1 MRYYRDLP
9 IQRKISS
16 IVALGMASVTV
27 LTVLYF
33 FIFDIENLKRDLGEE
48 IRVLAR
54 ITAARSAAAVAF
66 GDATNA
72 TENLKTLELRSSI
85 QNACIYDQGHQLF
98 AQYRRAQSHFEP
110 CATSF
115 DPQLNPSHVEMHD
128 RIELAESIVRKN
140 QHLGYVQVTADLS
153 TIVERKRAWILTS
166 ALVILLAP
174 FITYLMTL
182 RLKRSVVDPILDLAG
197 VMDEVRSSNN
207 LGLRA
212 QVLGQDEV
220 GSLGESFNEMLGIIE
235 TNNRDLEHLYRVS
248 VEKSAEAEAAAASL
262 HIRNQQIKDL
272 FGGAAHDLRQPLQA
286 MTIFVQTL
294 GRKIDNPEQLLI
306 VDKLRQATQNLSG
319 LFKEVLDVARYEFDQ
334 QVAATQP
341 IAIKPLLNKLFLE
354 FEALA
359 QEKSLR
365 LHFFTPDNKILA
377 HAILLERIIR
387 NLLSNAIRYTD
398 KGGVLLG
405 CRKRGNNLAIEVWDT
420 GRGIPAHQ
428 QEQIFHK
435 YMQVSEDDRE
445 VRGGFGMG
453 LAIVKQFVD
462 SLGYTLSVHSTPG
475 RGTVFRL
482 LVPLVNSG
490 RRQPRISSRPNL
502 SLRPNLMSPN
512 TATLPA
518 AQLNVADMRER
529 KELRILL
536 LDDHDDVRWGIRQHL
551 EEWGFAVDDF
561 ASEQKA
567 AAFLSAGGRKPD
579 LIISDFELG
588 PDNTGIQAIIQLR
601 KQLNETI
608 PAFIVTG
615 ADDSEIWQAITDSGF
630 YAVSKPF
637 KPARLRA
644 LINHL
649 LVVQH

>member
-9 IQRKISS
+9 IQRKIST
-16 IVALGMASVTV
+16 IVALGMAAVTV

-33 FIFDIENLKRDLGEE
+33 FVFDIGNLKRDLGEE

-66 GDATNA
+66 GDGINA
-72 TENLKTLELRSSI
+72 AENLKTLELRSAI
-85 QNACIYDQGHQLF
+85 QHACIFDQNQQLF
-98 AQYRRAQSHFEP
+98 ASYRRPHSPFEP
-110 CATSF
+110 CAPSAS
-115 DPQLNPSHVEMHD
+115 PHINASLAQLKD
-128 RIELAESIVRKN
+128 RIEVIEPIARKN
-140 QHLGYVQVTADLS
+140 QQLGFVQITADLS
-153 TIVERKRAWILTS
+153 SIAERKRNWLFTS
-166 ALVILLAP
+166 ALVIVFAP

-182 RLKRSVVDPILDLAG
+182 RLKSSVVKPILDLADL
-197 VMDEVRSSNN
+197 MDQVRGSNN
-207 LGLRA
+207 LSLRA
-212 QVLGQDEV
+212 QVRGRDEV
-220 GSLGESFNEMLGIIE
+220 GSLGDSFNEMLRIIE

-286 MTIFVQTL
+286 MAIFVQTL
-294 GRKIDNPEQLLI
+294 SRKIHDPEQLMI

-334 QVAATQP
+334 QVAATQSV
-341 IAIKPLLNKLFLE
+341 AIKPLLNKLYLE

-359 QEKSLR
+359 QEKGLR

-377 HAILLERIIR
+377 HAILLERILR

-405 CRKRGNNLAIEVWDT
+405 CRKRGHNLAIEVWDT
-420 GRGIPAHQ
+420 GRGIPLHQ

-435 YMQVSEDDRE
+435 YVQVSDEDRDL
-445 VRGGFGMG
+445 RGGFGMG

-462 SLGYTLSVHSTPG
+462 SLGYTLSVHSVPN

-482 LVPLVNSG
+482 LVPLVNSA
-490 RRQPRISSRPNL
+490 RRTAKLAPRPTLRNPAPTPASLPQPP
-502 SLRPNLMSPN
+502 
-512 TATLPA
+512 
-518 AQLNVADMRER
+518 AQLKMADMRER

-536 LDDHDDVRWGIRQHL
+536 LDDHDDVRWGIKQHL
-551 EEWGFAVDDF
+551 EEWGFAVNDC
-561 ASEQKA
+561 ASAQA
-567 AAFLSAGGRKPD
+567 ALGFYSAGGKKPD
-579 LIISDFELG
+579 LIISDYELG
-588 PDNTGIQAIIQLR
+588 PAQTGLQAIEQVRQTLG
-601 KQLNETI
+601 EPT
-608 PAFIVTG
+608 PAFIITG
-615 ADDSEIWQAITDSGF
+615 ADDPEIWQSISANGF
-630 YAVSKPF
+630 FALSKPF

-649 LVVQH
+649 LLVQR

>member
-9 IQRKISS
+9 LQRKIST
-16 IVALGMASVTV
+16 IVAVGMAAVTL
-27 LTVLYF
+27 LTLLYF
-33 FIFDIENLKRDLGEE
+33 FIFDIGNLKRDLGEE

-66 GDATNA
+66 GDGINA
-72 TENLKTLELRSSI
+72 AENLRTLELRSAI
-85 QNACIYDQGHQLF
+85 QHACIYDQSQQLF
-98 AQYRRAQSHFEP
+98 ASYRRPHSPFEP
-110 CATSF
+110 CDANAKPNMAPSLQ
-115 DPQLNPSHVEMHD
+115 QLKD
-128 RIELAESIVRKN
+128 RIEVIEPIARKN
-140 QHLGYVQVTADLS
+140 QQLGFVQITADLS
-153 TIVERKRAWILTS
+153 SIAERKHNWLFTC
-166 ALVILLAP
+166 ALVIVFAP

-182 RLKRSVVDPILDLAG
+182 RLKSSVVKPILDLAD
-197 VMDEVRSSNN
+197 VMDQVRSSNN
-207 LGLRA
+207 LSLRA
-212 QVLGQDEV
+212 HVLGRDEV
-220 GSLGESFNEMLGIIE
+220 GSLGESFNEMLRIIE

-248 VEKSAEAEAAAASL
+248 VEKSAEADAAAASL
-262 HIRNQQIKDL
+262 QIRNQQIKDL

-286 MTIFVQTL
+286 MAIFVQTL
-294 GRKIDNPEQLLI
+294 GRKIHDPEQLLI

-334 QVAATQP
+334 QVAATQSV
-341 IAIKPLLNKLFLE
+341 AVKPLLNKLYLE

-359 QEKSLR
+359 QEKGLR

-420 GRGIPAHQ
+420 GRGIALHQ

-435 YMQVSEDDRE
+435 YVQVNDEDRDL
-445 VRGGFGMG
+445 RGGFGMG

-462 SLGYTLSVHSTPG
+462 SLGYKLAVHSVPN

-490 RRQPRISSRPNL
+490 RRATKLSPRPAPRNPVQPPASMP
-502 SLRPNLMSPN
+502 
-512 TATLPA
+512 LPP
-518 AQLNVADMRER
+518 QLKRVDMRER
-529 KELRILL
+529 KELRLLL
-536 LDDHDDVRWGIRQHL
+536 LDDHDDVRWGIKQHL
-551 EEWGFAVDDF
+551 EEWGFAVNDF
-561 ASEQKA
+561 ASEDA
-567 AAFLSAGGRKPD
+567 ATAFYSAGGKKPD
-579 LIISDFELG
+579 LIICDYELD
-588 PDNTGIQAIIQLR
+588 PARTGLEAIAQLR
-601 KQLNETI
+601 QTLGEAT

-615 ADDSEIWQAITDSGF
+615 ADDPHIWRAISASGF
-630 YAVSKPF
+630 FALSKPF

-649 LVVQH
+649 LIVQR

>member
-9 IQRKISS
+9 LQRKIST
-16 IVALGMASVTV
+16 IVAVGMAAVTV

-33 FIFDIENLKRDLGEE
+33 FVFDIGNLKRDLGEE

-66 GDATNA
+66 GDGINA
-72 TENLKTLELRSSI
+72 AENLKTLELRSSI
-85 QNACIYDQGHQLF
+85 QHACIYDQSQQLF
-98 AQYRRAQSHFEP
+98 ASYRRPHSPFEP
-110 CATSF
+110 CPASAA
-115 DPQLNPSHVEMHD
+115 PQIAASLAQLSD
-128 RIELAESIVRKN
+128 RIEVIEPIARKN
-140 QHLGYVQVTADLS
+140 QQLGFVIITADLS
-153 TIVERKRAWILTS
+153 SIAERKHNWLLTS
-166 ALVILLAP
+166 ALVIVFAP

-182 RLKRSVVDPILDLAG
+182 RLKSSVVKPILDLAD
-197 VMDEVRSSNN
+197 VMDQVRSSNN
-207 LGLRA
+207 LSLRA
-212 QVLGQDEV
+212 RVLGQDEV
-220 GSLGESFNEMLGIIE
+220 GSLGESFNEMLRIIE

-262 HIRNQQIKDL
+262 QIRNQQIKDL

-286 MTIFVQTL
+286 MAIFVQTL
-294 GRKIDNPEQLLI
+294 GRKIHDPEQLVI
-306 VDKLRQATQNLSG
+306 VEKLRQATQNLSG

-334 QVAATQP
+334 QVAATQSVP
-341 IAIKPLLNKLFLE
+341 IKPLLNKLYLE
-354 FEALA
+354 FEAMA
-359 QEKSLR
+359 QEKGLR

-377 HAILLERIIR
+377 HAILLERIVR

-420 GRGIPAHQ
+420 GRGIPLNQ

-435 YMQVSEDDRE
+435 YVQVSEEDRD

-462 SLGYTLSVHSTPG
+462 SLGYQLSVHSVPN

-490 RRQPRISSRPNL
+490 RRPAKLNPRPAPRTPM
-502 SLRPNLMSPN
+502 PAHTTPV
-512 TATLPA
+512 LPP
-518 AQLNVADMRER
+518 AQLKMADMRER

-536 LDDHDDVRWGIRQHL
+536 LDDHDDVRWGIKQHL
-551 EEWGFAVDDF
+551 EEWGFAVNDF
-561 ASEQKA
+561 PSQEEA
-567 AAFLSAGGRKPD
+567 AAFYQGGGKKPE
-579 LIISDFELG
+579 LIISDYEIG
-588 PDNTGIQAIIQLR
+588 PAHTGLQAIDQLR
-601 KQLNETI
+601 RTLGEAT

-615 ADDSEIWQAITDSGF
+615 ADDPDIWQSIASSGF
-630 YAVSKPF
+630 FALSKPF

-649 LVVQH
+649 VVVHR

>member
-9 IQRKISS
+9 LQRKIST
-16 IVALGMASVTV
+16 IVAVGMAAVTV

-33 FIFDIENLKRDLGEE
+33 FVFDIGNLKRDLGEE

-66 GDATNA
+66 GDGINA
-72 TENLKTLELRSSI
+72 AENLKTLELRSSI
-85 QNACIYDQGHQLF
+85 QHACIYDQSQQLF
-98 AQYRRAQSHFEP
+98 ASYRRPHSPFEP
-110 CATSF
+110 CPASAA
-115 DPQLNPSHVEMHD
+115 PQIAASLAQLSD
-128 RIELAESIVRKN
+128 RIEVIEPIARKN
-140 QHLGYVQVTADLS
+140 QQLGFVIITADLS
-153 TIVERKRAWILTS
+153 SIAERKHNWLLTS
-166 ALVILLAP
+166 ALVIVFAP

-182 RLKRSVVDPILDLAG
+182 RLKSSVVKPILDLAD
-197 VMDEVRSSNN
+197 VMDQVRSSNN
-207 LGLRA
+207 LSLRA
-212 QVLGQDEV
+212 RVLGQDEV
-220 GSLGESFNEMLGIIE
+220 GSLGESFNEMLRIIE

-262 HIRNQQIKDL
+262 QIRNQQIKDL

-286 MTIFVQTL
+286 MAIFVQTL
-294 GRKIDNPEQLLI
+294 ARKIHDPEQLVI
-306 VDKLRQATQNLSG
+306 VEKLRQSTQNLNG

-334 QVAATQP
+334 QVAATQSVP
-341 IAIKPLLNKLFLE
+341 IKPLLNKLYLE
-354 FEALA
+354 FEAMA
-359 QEKSLR
+359 QEKGLR

-377 HAILLERIIR
+377 HAILLERIVR

-420 GRGIPAHQ
+420 GRGIPLNQ

-435 YMQVSEDDRE
+435 YVQVSEEDRD

-462 SLGYTLSVHSTPG
+462 SLGYQLSVHSVPN

-490 RRQPRISSRPNL
+490 RRPAKLNPRPAPRTPM
-502 SLRPNLMSPN
+502 PAHTTPV
-512 TATLPA
+512 LPP
-518 AQLNVADMRER
+518 AQLKMADMRER

-536 LDDHDDVRWGIRQHL
+536 LDDHDDVRWGIKQHL
-551 EEWGFAVDDF
+551 GEWGFAVNDF
-561 ASEQKA
+561 PSQEEAV
-567 AAFLSAGGRKPD
+567 AFYQGGGKKPE
-579 LIISDFELG
+579 LIISDYELG
-588 PDNTGIQAIIQLR
+588 PAQTGLQAIDQLR
-601 KQLNETI
+601 RTLGEAT

-615 ADDSEIWQAITDSGF
+615 ADDPDIWQSIASSGF
-630 YAVSKPF
+630 FALSKPF

-649 LVVQH
+649 VVVHR

>member
-9 IQRKISS
+9 LQRKIST
-16 IVALGMASVTV
+16 IVAVGMAAVTV

-33 FIFDIENLKRDLGEE
+33 FVFDIGNLKRDLGEE

-66 GDATNA
+66 GDGINA
-72 TENLKTLELRSSI
+72 AENLKTLELRSSI
-85 QNACIYDQGHQLF
+85 QHACIYDQSQQLF
-98 AQYRRAQSHFEP
+98 ASYRRPHSPFEP
-110 CATSF
+110 CPASAA
-115 DPQLNPSHVEMHD
+115 PQIAASLAQLSD
-128 RIELAESIVRKN
+128 RIEVIEPIARKN
-140 QHLGYVQVTADLS
+140 QQLGFVIITADLS
-153 TIVERKRAWILTS
+153 SIAERKHNWLLTS
-166 ALVILLAP
+166 ALVIVFAP

-182 RLKRSVVDPILDLAG
+182 RLKSSVVKPILDLAD
-197 VMDEVRSSNN
+197 VMDQVRSSNN
-207 LGLRA
+207 LSLRA
-212 QVLGQDEV
+212 RVLGQDEV
-220 GSLGESFNEMLGIIE
+220 GSLGESFNEMLRIIE

-262 HIRNQQIKDL
+262 QIRNQQIKDL

-286 MTIFVQTL
+286 MAIFVQTL
-294 GRKIDNPEQLLI
+294 GRKIHDPEQLVI
-306 VDKLRQATQNLSG
+306 VEKLRQATQNLSG

-334 QVAATQP
+334 QVAATQSVP
-341 IAIKPLLNKLFLE
+341 IKPLLNKLYLE
-354 FEALA
+354 FEAMA
-359 QEKSLR
+359 QEKGLR

-377 HAILLERIIR
+377 HAILLERIVR

-420 GRGIPAHQ
+420 GRGIPLNQ

-435 YMQVSEDDRE
+435 YVQVSEEDRD

-462 SLGYTLSVHSTPG
+462 SLGYQLSVHSVPN

-490 RRQPRISSRPNL
+490 RRPAKLNPRPAPRTPM
-502 SLRPNLMSPN
+502 PAHTTPV
-512 TATLPA
+512 LPP
-518 AQLNVADMRER
+518 AQLKMADMRER

-536 LDDHDDVRWGIRQHL
+536 LDDHDDVRWGIKQHL
-551 EEWGFAVDDF
+551 EEWGFAVNDF
-561 ASEQKA
+561 PSQEEA
-567 AAFLSAGGRKPD
+567 AAFYQGGGKKPE
-579 LIISDFELG
+579 LIISDYELG
-588 PDNTGIQAIIQLR
+588 PAQTGQQAIDQLR
-601 KQLNETI
+601 RTLGEAT

-615 ADDSEIWQAITDSGF
+615 ADDPDIWQSIVSSGF
-630 YAVSKPF
+630 FALSKPF

-649 LVVQH
+649 VVVHR

>member
-9 IQRKISS
+9 IQRKIST
-16 IVALGMASVTV
+16 IVMVGMAAITL

-33 FIFDIENLKRDLGEE
+33 FVFDIGNLKRDLGEE

-66 GDATNA
+66 GDSATA
-72 TENLKTLELRSSI
+72 AENLKTLELRSAI
-85 QNACIYDQGHQLF
+85 QDACIYDQAHQLF
-98 AQYRRAQSHFEP
+98 ASFRRQGSPFAP
-110 CATSF
+110 CAEHF
-115 DPQLNPSHVEMHD
+115 DPQINPLQAQLVD
-128 RIELAESIVRKN
+128 RMVVAEPILRKT
-140 QHLGYVQVTADLS
+140 QHLGYVHITTDLS
-153 TIVERKRAWILTS
+153 SIAERKRNWLLTS

-182 RLKRSVVDPILDLAG
+182 RLKRSVVQPILDLAG

-207 LGLRA
+207 LSLRA
-212 QVLGQDEV
+212 QVRGRDEV
-220 GSLGESFNEMLGIIE
+220 GSLGDSFNEMLGIIE

-248 VEKSAEAEAAAASL
+248 VEKSAEAEASAASL

-286 MTIFVQTL
+286 MSIFVQTL
-294 GRKIDNPEQLLI
+294 GRKIQDPEQLVI

-334 QVAATQP
+334 QVAATQSV
-341 IAIKPLLNKLFLE
+341 AVKPLLNKLYLE
-354 FEALA
+354 FEAMA
-359 QEKSLR
+359 QEKGLR

-420 GRGIPAHQ
+420 GRGIPLNQ

-435 YMQVSEDDRE
+435 FVQVSEEDRD

-462 SLGYTLSVHSTPG
+462 SLGYTLAVHSVPN

-490 RRQPRISSRPNL
+490 RRPVKLAPR
-502 SLRPNLMSPN
+502 
-512 TATLPA
+512 TAPRAPAQAPAVLALPP
-518 AQLNVADMRER
+518 AQLKMADMRER
-529 KELRILL
+529 REMRILL
-536 LDDHDDVRWGIRQHL
+536 LDDHDDVRWGIKQHL
-551 EEWGFAVDDF
+551 EEWGFAVNDF
-561 ASEQKA
+561 ASEQA
-567 AAFLSAGGRKPD
+567 ASDFYRAGGKKPD

-588 PDNTGIQAIIQLR
+588 PAHTGLQAIDQLR
-601 KQLNETI
+601 RSLGEAT

-615 ADDSEIWQAITDSGF
+615 ADDPEIWQSIASSGF
-630 YAVSKPF
+630 FALSKPF

-649 LVVQH
+649 LVIHR

>member
-9 IQRKISS
+9 LQRKIST
-16 IVALGMASVTV
+16 IVAVGMAAVTV

-33 FIFDIENLKRDLGEE
+33 FIFDIGNLKRDLGEE
-48 IRVLAR
+48 LRVLAR

-66 GDATNA
+66 GDGINA
-72 TENLKTLELRSSI
+72 AENLKTLELRSSI
-85 QNACIYDQGHQLF
+85 QHACIYDQAQQLF
-98 AQYRRAQSHFEP
+98 ASYRRAGSAIEP
-110 CATSF
+110 CAASF
-115 DPQLNPSHVEMHD
+115 NPQLTPPQLHLKD
-128 RIELAESIVRKN
+128 RMAVSEPIYRKN
-140 QHLGYVQVTADLS
+140 QNLGYVLITADLS
-153 TIVERKRAWILTS
+153 SIAERKRTWVLTS
-166 ALVILLAP
+166 ALVIVFAP
-174 FITYLMTL
+174 IIAYLMTL
-182 RLKRSVVDPILDLAG
+182 RLKRSVVQPILDLAG
-197 VMDEVRSSNN
+197 VMDQVRSSNN

-212 QVLGQDEV
+212 QVLGRDEV
-220 GSLGESFNEMLGIIE
+220 GSLGESFNEMLRIIE

-286 MTIFVQTL
+286 MAIFVQTL
-294 GRKIDNPEQLLI
+294 GRKIHDPEQLII

-334 QVAATQP
+334 QVAATQ
-341 IAIKPLLNKLFLE
+341 AVAVKPLLNKLYLE

-359 QEKSLR
+359 QEKGLR
-365 LHFFTPDNKILA
+365 LHFFTPDHKILA

-420 GRGIPAHQ
+420 GRGIPAQQ

-435 YMQVSEDDRE
+435 FVQVSEEDRDL
-445 VRGGFGMG
+445 RGGFGMG

-462 SLGYTLSVHSTPG
+462 SLGYSLSVHSVPQ

-482 LVPLVNSG
+482 LVPLVNS
-490 RRQPRISSRPNL
+490 RRTVKIAPR
-502 SLRPNLMSPN
+502 SP
-512 TATLPA
+512 AHKQVLKPAVVALPPGH
-518 AQLNVADMRER
+518 LKMADVRER

-536 LDDHDDVRWGIRQHL
+536 LDDHDDVRWGIKQHL
-551 EEWGFAVDDF
+551 EEWGFAVNDF
-561 ASEQKA
+561 ASEEA
-567 AAFLSAGGRKPD
+567 ASAFYGAGGKKPD
-579 LIISDFELG
+579 LIISDYELG
-588 PDNTGIQAIIQLR
+588 PAHTGVEAIDQLR
-601 KQLNETI
+601 RQLREAT

-615 ADDSEIWQAITDSGF
+615 ADDPHIWQGISASGF
-630 YAVSKPF
+630 LALSKPF

-649 LVVQH
+649 LIVQR